1 MVNSDIYTP
10 TTWGADPTFE
20 VTCPSGQKCLA
31 RKLQFGDLVD
41 LGMVDQMD
49 TLGLLASEHTDPK
62 AKVKQAKDRQASK
75 KVLAEREAT
84 REQDTMRG
92 IMKDPKKFGD
102 LILMMDKI
110 VAEVVV
116 APVLTRP
123 VRIDEETGEEV
134 DLAWDERKS
143 DKVYTDTVD
152 LGDKMYLFE
161 VCFSG
166 VSKIAN
172 FREEPAKDLGNLE
185 DESGDADSSERVS
198 RPV

>member
-1 MVNSDIYTP
+1 MANNDTYTP

-31 RKLQFGDLVD
+31 RKLQFGDLVE
-41 LGMVDQMD
+41 LGLVDQMD

-62 AKVKQAKDRQASK
+62 AKMKQAKDRQVSK

-84 REQDTMRG
+84 REQDTMRD
-92 IMKDPKKFGD
+92 IMKDSKKFGD
-102 LILMMDKI
+102 LILMMDKV

-116 APVLTRP
+116 APALTRP

-134 DLAWDERKS
+134 ALIWEERMP
-143 DKVYTDTVD
+143 DKVYTDTID
-152 LGDKMYLFE
+152 LGDKMHLFE
-161 VCFSG
+161 TCFSG

-172 FREEPAKDLGNLE
+172 FREEPAKDVGDLE
-185 DESGDADSSERVS
+185 NEPGDADSSERVG

>member
-1 MVNSDIYTP
+1 MANNDTYTP
-10 TTWGADPTFE
+10 TMWGADPTFE

-31 RKLQFGDLVD
+31 RKLQFTDLVE

-62 AKVKQAKDRQASK
+62 AKVKQAKDRQVSK
-75 KVLAEREAT
+75 KVLAEREVA

-102 LILMMDKI
+102 LILMMDRI
-110 VAEVVV
+110 IAEVVV
-116 APVLTRP
+116 APALTRP

-134 DLAWDERKS
+134 DLTWEERMP

-152 LGDKMYLFE
+152 LGDKMHLFE

-172 FREEPAKDLGNLE
+172 FREEPTKDVGDLE
-185 DESGDADSSERVS
+185 DESVDADSSERVG
-198 RPV
+198 RPA

>member
-1 MVNSDIYTP
+1 MANSDTYTP

-31 RKLQFGDLVD
+31 RKLQFTDLVE

-62 AKVKQAKDRQASK
+62 AKVKQAKDRQVSK
-75 KVLAEREAT
+75 RVLAEREAA

-134 DLAWDERKS
+134 DLTWEERTP

-152 LGDKMYLFE
+152 LGDKMHLFE

-166 VSKIAN
+166 VSKVAN
-172 FREEPAKDLGNLE
+172 FREEPTKDVGDVE
-185 DESGDADSSERVS
+185 DEPGDADSSERVS
-198 RPV
+198 RPA